1 MSQWRY
7 WNLCGVVLF
16 LLPALAIAQSPYEIR
31 VVSKDGPGSIPI
43 SEFSGTEMIPLRGAA
58 SFVGASVRPA
68 SEPTAVTVSGNGK
81 IARISDGKNFVPVAA
96 NLVLL
101 QSPARLVGEEW
112 FVPLDFLTKVLPS
125 LATEAVAYRGSD
137 RLLILGD
144 DFPEV
149 EVRSRHAPTFT
160 RVFLDS
166 DRFVPLAIEEVEAE
180 AYGVIRVTLDTPFL
194 RTSYRGETNIDDV
207 VERISLERRESTYVL
222 VVELGEHYGSL
233 RTERR
238 GNGIVLNLVR
248 SRVPNRERG
257 TADEFEWD
265 LSEQEQ
271 PDDPEHE
278 DAEGLTDE
286 SGDSDDE
293 PNPNAEIIEL
303 PEDYHLPAAPLELPG
318 DQDGPAKL
326 RIVTLDPGHG
336 GAETGAEG
344 QGGSL
349 EKGVVLSICRRF
361 RQLLQTRLGIRVIL
375 TRDGDRNLS
384 LDERAAF
391 ANSNKSDLFISVHA
405 DASPRRNARGSSV
418 YFLSYSSTAQNASS
432 GGDDLDFILW
442 DMAQA
447 SHLRQSSQ
455 LAEIMQEELR
465 AVTVTESVNRGIKQ
479 NTFRVLKGAMMP
491 AVLVEVG
498 FISNAEEER
507 LLSTADYQDRL
518 AETLY
523 RGLIRYKD
531 IFERGGSAESTR
543 RSQR

>member
-1 MSQWRY
+1 
-7 WNLCGVVLF
+7 
-16 LLPALAIAQSPYEIR
+16 
-31 VVSKDGPGSIPI
+31 
-43 SEFSGTEMIPLRGAA
+43 MIPLRGAA
-58 SFVGASVRPA
+58 SFVGATVRPG
-68 SEPTAVTVSGNGK
+68 SEPNAVTVSGNGK
-81 IARISDGKNFVPVAA
+81 MARISDGKNFVPVAA

-101 QSPARLVGEEW
+101 QSPARLVGGEW

-125 LATEAVAYRGSD
+125 LATEAVAYLVSD
-137 RLLILGD
+137 RMLILGAD
-144 DFPEV
+144 YPEV

-166 DRFVPLAIEEVEAE
+166 DRAVPLAIEDAEAE
-180 AYGVIRVTLDTPFL
+180 AGGVLRVTLDTPFL

-207 VERISLERRESTYVL
+207 VERVSLERRESTYVL
-222 VVELGEHYGSL
+222 VVELGEHYGSF

-238 GNGIVLNLVR
+238 GNGIVLNLIR
-248 SRVPNRERG
+248 SRVPTRG
-257 TADEFEWD
+257 TGTAEEFEWD

-271 PDDPEHE
+271 
-278 DAEGLTDE
+278 
-286 SGDSDDE
+286 
-293 PNPNAEIIEL
+293 L
-303 PEDYHLPAAPLELPG
+303 PEDYYLPAARPEFPS
-318 DQDGPAKL
+318 DPEGPARL

-344 QGGSL
+344 QGGSV

-361 RQLLQTRLGIRVIL
+361 QQLLQTRLGIRVIL
-375 TRDGDRNLS
+375 TRDGDRDLS
-384 LDERAAF
+384 LDERAVF

-418 YFLSYSSTAQNASS
+418 YFLSYSSTAQNASI

-442 DMAQA
+442 HMAQA

-455 LAEIMQEELR
+455 LAEVMQEELQ
-465 AVTVTESVNRGIKQ
+465 AVTGPERVNRGIKQ
-479 NTFRVLKGAMMP
+479 NTFRVLKGATMP

-507 LLSTADYQDRL
+507 LLSSADYQDKL
-518 AETLY
+518 AEALY
-523 RGLIRYKD
+523 RGLVRYKD
-531 IFERGGSAESTR
+531 IFERGGSADRTR

>member
-1 MSQWRY
+1 MSQWRH
-7 WNLCGVVLF
+7 WSLCGVVL
-16 LLPALAIAQSPYEIR
+16 LLLTALAIAQSPPHEIR
-31 VVSKDGPGSIPI
+31 VVSKAGPGIIPI
-43 SEFSGTEMIPLRGAA
+43 SEFSGTQMIPLRGAV
-58 SFVGASVRPA
+58 SFVGASVRPG
-68 SEPTAVTVSGNGK
+68 SEPNVVTVSGNGK
-81 IARISDGKNFVPVAA
+81 MARISDGRNFVPVAA
-96 NLVLL
+96 NLELL
-101 QSPARLVGEEW
+101 QSPARLVGGEW
-112 FVPLDFLTKVLPS
+112 FVPLDFLAKVLPS
-125 LATEAVAYRGSD
+125 LSTEAVAYRASD

-149 EVRSRHAPTFT
+149 KVRSRHAPTFT
-160 RVFLDS
+160 RIFLDS
-166 DRFVPLAIEEVEAE
+166 DRVVPLAIEEVEVEAE
-180 AYGVIRVTLDTPFL
+180 AEREGEAESVIRVTLDTPFL

-207 VERISLERRESTYVL
+207 VERISLEREESTYVL

-238 GNGIVLNLVR
+238 DNGIVLTLVR
-248 SRVPNRERG
+248 SRVPNRGRR

-271 PDDPEHE
+271 PE
-278 DAEGLTDE
+278 DGEAEDGKDAL
-286 SGDSDDE
+286 
-293 PNPNAEIIEL
+293 NPNAEIIEL
-303 PEDYHLPAAPLELPG
+303 AEDYHLPAAPPELPSEPG
-318 DQDGPAKL
+318 GPARL

-375 TRDGDRNLS
+375 TRDGDSDLS

-391 ANSNKSDLFISVHA
+391 ANSNKSDLFISIHA

-455 LAEIMQEELR
+455 LAEIMQEELQ
-465 AVTVTESVNRGIKQ
+465 AVTVTERVNRGIKQ
-479 NTFRVLKGAMMP
+479 NTFRVLKGATMP

-498 FISNAEEER
+498 FISNAKEER
-507 LLSTADYQDRL
+507 LLGSADYQDKL
-518 AETLY
+518 AEALY
-523 RGLIRYKD
+523 RGLVRYKD
-531 IFERGGSAESTR
+531 IFERGGSADRTR

>member
-1 MSQWRY
+1 MSQWRH

-16 LLPALAIAQSPYEIR
+16 VVLPSLAIAQSPRYEIR

-58 SFVGASVRPA
+58 SFVGASVRPG
-68 SEPTAVTVSGNGK
+68 SEPSAVTVSGNGK
-81 IARISDGKNFVPVAA
+81 MARISDGKNFVPVAS

-101 QSPARLVGEEW
+101 QSPARLVGGEW
-112 FVPLDFLTKVLPS
+112 FVPLDFLTKVLPL

-137 RLLILGD
+137 RMLILGD

-149 EVRSRHAPTFT
+149 QVRSRHAPTVT

-166 DRFVPLAIEEVEAE
+166 DRAVPLAIEEAE
-180 AYGVIRVTLDTPFL
+180 AGGVIRVTLDTPFL
-194 RTSYRGETNIDDV
+194 RTRYRGETNIDDV
-207 VERISLERRESTYVL
+207 VERISLERGESNYVL

-233 RTERR
+233 RTERC

-248 SRVPNRERG
+248 SRVPNRGTG
-257 TADEFEWD
+257 TAEEFEWD

-271 PDDPEHE
+271 PEDAEDE
-278 DAEGLTDE
+278 DAEGHLTGEGGEDE
-286 SGDSDDE
+286 L
-293 PNPNAEIIEL
+293 NPNAEIIEL
-303 PEDYHLPAAPLELPG
+303 AEDYHLPAAPPELPS
-318 DQDGPAKL
+318 DPNGPARL

-375 TRDGDRNLS
+375 TRDGDRDLS

-479 NTFRVLKGAMMP
+479 NTFRVLKGATMP

-498 FISNAEEER
+498 FISNTEEER
-507 LLSTADYQDRL
+507 LLSSADYQDRL
-518 AETLY
+518 AEALY
-523 RGLIRYKD
+523 RGLVRYKD
-531 IFERGGSAESTR
+531 IFERGGSADRTR

>member
-1 MSQWRY
+1 M
-7 WNLCGVVLF
+7 VLF
-16 LLPALAIAQSPYEIR
+16 VLLPALTIAQPPPHEIR
-31 VVSKDGPGSIPI
+31 VISKDGTGSIPI
-43 SEFSGTEMIPLRGAA
+43 SEFSGTEMIPLRGAV
-58 SFVGASVRPA
+58 SFIGASVRPG
-68 SEPTAVTVSGNGK
+68 SEPNAVTVSGNGK
-81 IARISDGKNFVPVAA
+81 LARISDGKNFVPVAA

-101 QSPARLVGEEW
+101 QSPARLVGGEW

-125 LATEAVAYRGSD
+125 LATEAVAYRGND
-137 RLLILGD
+137 RMLILGAD
-144 DFPEV
+144 YPEV

-166 DRFVPLAIEEVEAE
+166 DRVVPLAIEDAEAE
-180 AYGVIRVTLDTPFL
+180 PGGVIRVTLDTPFL

-207 VERISLERRESTYVL
+207 VERISLERRGSTYVL
-222 VVELGEHYGSL
+222 VVELGENYGSL

-248 SRVPNRERG
+248 SRVPTRG
-257 TADEFEWD
+257 TGTAEELEWD
-265 LSEQEQ
+265 LSEQEE
-271 PDDPEHE
+271 PGDEEAELGE
-278 DAEGLTDE
+278 DEA
-286 SGDSDDE
+286 
-293 PNPNAEIIEL
+293 NPNAEIIEL
-303 PEDYHLPAAPLELPG
+303 REDYHLPAAPP
-318 DQDGPAKL
+318 DFPSDSDGPARL

-361 RQLLQTRLGIRVIL
+361 RRLLQTRLGIRVIL
-375 TRDGDRNLS
+375 TRDGDSDLS

-391 ANSNKSDLFISVHA
+391 ANKNKSDLFISVHA

-442 DMAQA
+442 HMAQA

-455 LAEIMQEELR
+455 LAEVMQEELQ
-465 AVTVTESVNRGIKQ
+465 AVTGTERVNRGIKQ
-479 NTFRVLKGAMMP
+479 NTFRVLKGATMP

-498 FISNAEEER
+498 FISNTEEER
-507 LLSTADYQDRL
+507 LLSSADYQEKL
-518 AETLY
+518 AEALY
-523 RGLIRYKD
+523 RGLVRYKD
-531 IFERGGSAESTR
+531 IFERGGGADRTR

>member
-1 MSQWRY
+1 MSQRRD
-7 WNLCGVVLF
+7 WNLFGLVLF
-16 LLPALAIAQSPYEIR
+16 VLLRALAIAQSPPHEIL
-31 VVSKDGPGSIPI
+31 VISKDGPGSIPI

-58 SFVGASVRPA
+58 SFVGATVRPG
-68 SEPTAVTVSGNGK
+68 SEPNAVTVSGNGK
-81 IARISDGKNFVPVAA
+81 MARISDGKNFVPVAA

-101 QSPARLVGEEW
+101 QSPARLVGGEW

-137 RLLILGD
+137 RMLILGAD
-144 DFPEV
+144 YPEV

-166 DRFVPLAIEEVEAE
+166 DRAVPLAIEDAEAE
-180 AYGVIRVTLDTPFL
+180 AGGVLRVTLDTPFL

-207 VERISLERRESTYVL
+207 VERVSLERRESTYVL
-222 VVELGEHYGSL
+222 VVELGEHYGSF

-238 GNGIVLNLVR
+238 GHGIVLNLLR
-248 SRVPNRERG
+248 SRVPTRG
-257 TADEFEWD
+257 TGTAEELEWD

-271 PDDPEHE
+271 PEDGPGDKEAELDE
-278 DAEGLTDE
+278 DA
-286 SGDSDDE
+286 S
-293 PNPNAEIIEL
+293 NPNAKIIEL
-303 PEDYHLPAAPLELPG
+303 PEDYYLPAARPEFPS
-318 DQDGPAKL
+318 DPEGPARL

-344 QGGSL
+344 QGGSV

-361 RQLLQTRLGIRVIL
+361 QRLLQTRLGIRVIL
-375 TRDGDRNLS
+375 TRDGDRDLS
-384 LDERAAF
+384 LDERAVF

-418 YFLSYSSTAQNASS
+418 YFLSYSSTAQNASI

-442 DMAQA
+442 HMAQA

-455 LAEIMQEELR
+455 LAEVMQEELQ
-465 AVTVTESVNRGIKQ
+465 AVTGPERVNRGIKQ
-479 NTFRVLKGAMMP
+479 NTFRVLKGATMP

-507 LLSTADYQDRL
+507 LLSSADYQDKL
-518 AETLY
+518 AEALY
-523 RGLIRYKD
+523 RGLVRYKD
-531 IFERGGSAESTR
+531 IFERGGSADRTR

>member
-1 MSQWRY
+1 MSQRRD
-7 WNLCGVVLF
+7 WNLFGVVLF
-16 LLPALAIAQSPYEIR
+16 VLLRALAIAQSPPHEIL
-31 VVSKDGPGSIPI
+31 VISKDGPGSIPI

-58 SFVGASVRPA
+58 SFVGATVRPG
-68 SEPTAVTVSGNGK
+68 SEPNAVTVSGNGK
-81 IARISDGKNFVPVAA
+81 MARISDGKNFVPVAA

-101 QSPARLVGEEW
+101 QSPARLVGGEW

-125 LATEAVAYRGSD
+125 LATEAVAYLVSD
-137 RLLILGD
+137 RMLILGAD
-144 DFPEV
+144 YPEV

-166 DRFVPLAIEEVEAE
+166 DRAVPLAIEDAEAE
-180 AYGVIRVTLDTPFL
+180 AGGVLRVTLDTPFL

-207 VERISLERRESTYVL
+207 VERVSLERRESTYVL
-222 VVELGEHYGSL
+222 VVELGEHYGSF

-238 GNGIVLNLVR
+238 GHGIVLNLLR
-248 SRVPNRERG
+248 SRVPTRG
-257 TADEFEWD
+257 TGTAEELEWD

-271 PDDPEHE
+271 PEDGPGDKEAELDE
-278 DAEGLTDE
+278 DA
-286 SGDSDDE
+286 S
-293 PNPNAEIIEL
+293 NPNAKIIEL
-303 PEDYHLPAAPLELPG
+303 PEDYYLPAARPEFPS
-318 DQDGPAKL
+318 DPEGPARL

-344 QGGSL
+344 QGGSV

-361 RQLLQTRLGIRVIL
+361 QRLLQTRLGIRVIL
-375 TRDGDRNLS
+375 TRDGDRDLS
-384 LDERAAF
+384 LDERAVF

-418 YFLSYSSTAQNASS
+418 YFLSYSSTAQNASI

-442 DMAQA
+442 HMAQA

-455 LAEIMQEELR
+455 LAEVMQEELQ
-465 AVTVTESVNRGIKQ
+465 AVTGPERVNRGIKQ
-479 NTFRVLKGAMMP
+479 NTFRVLKGATMP

-507 LLSTADYQDRL
+507 LLSSADYQDKL
-518 AETLY
+518 AEALY
-523 RGLIRYKD
+523 RGLVRYKD
-531 IFERGGSAESTR
+531 IFERGGSADRTR

>member
-1 MSQWRY
+1 MSQRRD
-7 WNLCGVVLF
+7 WNLFGVVLF
-16 LLPALAIAQSPYEIR
+16 VLLRALAIAQSPPHEIR
-31 VVSKDGPGSIPI
+31 VISKDGPGSIPI

-58 SFVGASVRPA
+58 SFVGATVRPG
-68 SEPTAVTVSGNGK
+68 SEPNAVTVSGNGK
-81 IARISDGKNFVPVAA
+81 MARISDGKNFVPVAA

-101 QSPARLVGEEW
+101 QSPARLVGGEW

-137 RLLILGD
+137 RMLILGAD
-144 DFPEV
+144 YPEV

-166 DRFVPLAIEEVEAE
+166 DRAVPLAIEDAEAE
-180 AYGVIRVTLDTPFL
+180 AGGVLRVTLDTPFL

-207 VERISLERRESTYVL
+207 VERVSLERRESTYVL
-222 VVELGEHYGSL
+222 VVELGEHYGSF

-238 GNGIVLNLVR
+238 GNGIVLNLIR
-248 SRVPNRERG
+248 SRVPTRG
-257 TADEFEWD
+257 TGTAEEFEWD

-271 PDDPEHE
+271 PEDGPGDKEAELDE
-278 DAEGLTDE
+278 DAR
-286 SGDSDDE
+286 
-293 PNPNAEIIEL
+293 NPNAQIIEL
-303 PEDYHLPAAPLELPG
+303 PEDYYLPAARPEFPS
-318 DQDGPAKL
+318 DPEGPARL

-344 QGGSL
+344 QGGSV

-361 RQLLQTRLGIRVIL
+361 QRLLQTRLGIRVIL
-375 TRDGDRNLS
+375 TRDGDRDLS
-384 LDERAAF
+384 LDERAVF

-418 YFLSYSSTAQNASS
+418 YFLSYSSTAQNASI

-442 DMAQA
+442 HMAQA

-455 LAEIMQEELR
+455 LAEVMQEELQ
-465 AVTVTESVNRGIKQ
+465 AVTGPERVNRGIKQ
-479 NTFRVLKGAMMP
+479 NTFRVLKGATMP

-507 LLSTADYQDRL
+507 LLSSADYQDKL
-518 AETLY
+518 AEALY
-523 RGLIRYKD
+523 RGLVRYKD
-531 IFERGGSAESTR
+531 IFERGGSADRTR

>member
-1 MSQWRY
+1 MSQWRHWY
-7 WNLCGVVLF
+7 LCGVVLF
-16 LLPALAIAQSPYEIR
+16 LLLPALAIAQSPPYEIR

-43 SEFSGTEMIPLRGAA
+43 SKFSGTEMIPLRGAA
-58 SFVGASVRPA
+58 SFVGASVRPG
-68 SEPTAVTVSGNGK
+68 SEPNAVTVSGNGK
-81 IARISDGKNFVPVAA
+81 MARISDGKNFVPVAA

-101 QSPARLVGEEW
+101 QSPARLVGDEW

-125 LATEAVAYRGSD
+125 LAAEAVAYRGSD
-137 RLLILGD
+137 RMLILGD

-160 RVFLDS
+160 RVFLES
-166 DRFVPLAIEEVEAE
+166 DRVVPLAIEEDEAE
-180 AYGVIRVTLDTPFL
+180 SVIRVTLDTHFL
-194 RTSYRGETNIDDV
+194 RTSYRGEANIDDV
-207 VERISLERRESTYVL
+207 VERISLEKRESTYVL

-233 RTERR
+233 RTEPS

-248 SRVPNRERG
+248 SRVPNRRRG
-257 TADEFEWD
+257 LTDEFEWV
-265 LSEQEQ
+265 LSQ
-271 PDDPEHE
+271 PKDPEHE
-278 DAEGLTDE
+278 DAEGDLTDE
-286 SGDSDDE
+286 SGE
-293 PNPNAEIIEL
+293 GELNPNAEIIEL
-303 PEDYHLPAAPLELPG
+303 PEDYHLPAAPLELPS
-318 DQDGPAKL
+318 DPDGPARL

-344 QGGSL
+344 QGGTL

-375 TRDGDRNLS
+375 TRDGDRDLS

-391 ANSNKSDLFISVHA
+391 ANTNKSDLFISVHA

-479 NTFRVLKGAMMP
+479 NTFRVLKGATMP

-507 LLSTADYQDRL
+507 LLSSADYQNRL
-518 AETLY
+518 AEALY
-523 RGLIRYKD
+523 RGLMRYKD
-531 IFERGGSAESTR
+531 IFERGGSGDRTR

>member
-1 MSQWRY
+1 
-7 WNLCGVVLF
+7 
-16 LLPALAIAQSPYEIR
+16 
-31 VVSKDGPGSIPI
+31 
-43 SEFSGTEMIPLRGAA
+43 MIPLRGAA
-58 SFVGASVRPA
+58 SFVGATVRPG
-68 SEPTAVTVSGNGK
+68 SEPNAVTVSGNGK
-81 IARISDGKNFVPVAA
+81 MARISDGKNFVPVAA

-101 QSPARLVGEEW
+101 QSPARLVGGEW

-137 RLLILGD
+137 RMLILGAD
-144 DFPEV
+144 YPEV

-166 DRFVPLAIEEVEAE
+166 DRAVPLAIEDAEAE
-180 AYGVIRVTLDTPFL
+180 AGGVLRVTLDTPFL

-207 VERISLERRESTYVL
+207 VERVSLERRESTYVL
-222 VVELGEHYGSL
+222 VVELGEHYGSF

-238 GNGIVLNLVR
+238 GHGIVLNLLR
-248 SRVPNRERG
+248 SRVPTRG
-257 TADEFEWD
+257 TGTAEELEWD

-271 PDDPEHE
+271 PEDGPGDKEAELDE
-278 DAEGLTDE
+278 DA
-286 SGDSDDE
+286 S
-293 PNPNAEIIEL
+293 NPNAKIIEL
-303 PEDYHLPAAPLELPG
+303 PEDYYLPAARPEFPS
-318 DQDGPAKL
+318 DPEGPARL

-344 QGGSL
+344 QGGSV

-361 RQLLQTRLGIRVIL
+361 QRLLQTRLGIRVIL
-375 TRDGDRNLS
+375 TRDGDRDLS
-384 LDERAAF
+384 LDERAVF

-418 YFLSYSSTAQNASS
+418 YFLSYSSTAQNASI

-442 DMAQA
+442 HMAQA

-455 LAEIMQEELR
+455 LAEVMQEELQ
-465 AVTVTESVNRGIKQ
+465 AVTGPERVNRGIKQ
-479 NTFRVLKGAMMP
+479 NTFRVLKGATMP

-507 LLSTADYQDRL
+507 LLSSADYQDKL
-518 AETLY
+518 AEALY
-523 RGLIRYKD
+523 RGLVRYKD
-531 IFERGGSAESTR
+531 IFERGGSADRTR